1 MPQTERDVIL
11 NTFAIRSFR
20 DTADRDYIH
29 ARLAYRARLIPQFQW
44 SALHCLEKYA
54 KGILLINRIPAKSLR
69 HEVSSALDLLAK
81 YGKFTIK
88 LSEPARE
95 LIDLLESGAEFRYF
109 EVSYFSRRFDIVRLD
124 TAVSE
129 LRRYCQVLDWEID
142 TPNGKHNFFESGL
155 AQIGHAA
162 ANKQTETC
170 IMSGWL
176 EGIIK
181 DRKHPAREPLL
192 WKNLFFGLSKRKTVK
207 VHGYEEAG
215 NSPLYMHPEILDD
228 VVKYVYLP
236 KRIANEWRTEL
247 SKRKATGGD
256 G

>member
-1 MPQTERDVIL
+1 MPQTSRDVIL

-29 ARLAYRARLIPQFQW
+29 ARLAYQAKLIPQFQW

-69 HEVSSALDLLAK
+69 HEVSGALELLAK
-81 YGKFTIK
+81 HGKFAIK
-88 LSEPARE
+88 LSEPAQE
-95 LIDLLESGAEFRYF
+95 LIDRLESGAEFRYF
-109 EVSYFSRRFDIVRLD
+109 EVSYYNLPFDIARLD
-124 TAVSE
+124 KAVSE

-142 TPNGKHNFFESGL
+142 TPNGRHNFLESEL
-155 AQIGHAA
+155 ARIGHSAEHRH
-162 ANKQTETC
+162 TDTC
-170 IMSGWL
+170 IAGGWL

-181 DRKHPAREPLL
+181 DREHPARRPLL

-207 VHGYEEAG
+207 MHGYEEAG

-228 VVKYVYLP
+228 VLKYVYMP
-236 KRIANEWRTEL
+236 SRIAKEWREEL
-247 SKRKATGGD
+247 SKRKPTGSD